1 MSPMSGGAS
10 GPASQTALGLRF
22 EFYDDDGRMIATIVR
37 EDVKGAAVPR
47 QGEHIGTGS
56 LSQLFH
62 DLVGESPV
70 VDHLE
75 HFLRVPG
82 TRDWAPLTMVVA
94 RVRGVESPQLRQARE
109 VLDAEGW
116 TVFHHCSD
124 AS

>member
-22 EFYDDDGRMIATIVR
+22 EFYDEDGRMIATIVR
-37 EDVKGAAVPR
+37 EDIKGAAVPR

-56 LSQLFH
+56 LSPLVH
-62 DLVGESPV
+62 GLVGESPA

-94 RVRGVESPQLRQARE
+94 RVRAVESAQLRQAQE
-109 VLDAEGW
+109 ALDVEGW
-116 TVFHHCSD
+116 TVFHHGDD
-124 AS
+124 AA